1 MEGKVTDHHHVFT
14 HQSIS
19 RAILAAAA
27 DAIVASDRD
36 GIIQF
41 WNPGAERIFGYGAAQ
56 AIGRS
61 LDLMIPERLRAPH
74 WEGYRKV
81 MATGHSRY
89 DAGELLSVPGL
100 RRDGSPLSIEFTITP
115 IHSEQGEI
123 IGLVAVMRDVTARFE
138 EIKGLRQKLRAL
150 TARGDDGYG
159 LV

>member
-1 MEGKVTDHHHVFT
+1 VTDQNPVFT

-19 RAILAAAA
+19 RAILAAAG

-41 WNPGAERIFGYGAAQ
+41 WNPGAERIFGYGADQ
-56 AIGRS
+56 AVGRS
-61 LDLMIPERLRAPH
+61 LDLMIPERLRPRH

-81 MATGHSRY
+81 MATGQSRY
-89 DAGELLSVPGL
+89 GAGELLSVPGL
-100 RRDGSPLSIEFTITP
+100 RRDGSPLSIEFTIAP

-138 EIKGLRQKLRAL
+138 ETKRLRQQLRAL
-150 TARGDDGYG
+150 PARGDDG
-159 LV
+159 

>member
-1 MEGKVTDHHHVFT
+1 
-14 HQSIS
+14 
-19 RAILAAAA
+19 
-27 DAIVASDRD
+27 
-36 GIIQF
+36 
-41 WNPGAERIFGYGAAQ
+41 
-56 AIGRS
+56 
-61 LDLMIPERLRAPH
+61 
-74 WEGYRKV
+74 
-81 MATGHSRY
+81 MATRHSRY

-100 RRDGSPLSIEFTITP
+100 RDGLPLSIEFTITP

>member
-1 MEGKVTDHHHVFT
+1 VTDHHHVFT

-61 LDLMIPERLRAPH
+61 LDLMIPERIPRQLANLAVVLMRIVAPVGQNQIRIDSWLQRLEPLLDRFALFGEKAVAKRH
-74 WEGYRKV
+74 HFDLGPGGFREKV
-81 MATGHSRY
+81 GR
-89 DAGELLSVPGL
+89 GFPGL
-100 RRDGSPLSIEFTITP
+100 V
-115 IHSEQGEI
+115 
-123 IGLVAVMRDVTARFE
+123 VADA
-138 EIKGLRQKLRAL
+138 A
-150 TARGDDGYG
+150 AA
-159 LV
+159 

>member
-1 MEGKVTDHHHVFT
+1 MTDQNPVFT

-19 RAILAAAA
+19 RAILAAAG
-27 DAIVASDRD
+27 DTIVASDRD

-41 WNPGAERIFGYGAAQ
+41 WNPGAERIFGYGADQ
-56 AIGRS
+56 AVGRS
-61 LDLMIPERLRAPH
+61 LDLMIPERLRPRH

-81 MATGHSRY
+81 MATGQSRY
-89 DAGELLSVPGL
+89 GAGELLSVPGL

-138 EIKGLRQKLRAL
+138 ETKRLRQQLRAL
-150 TARGDDGYG
+150 PARGDDG
-159 LV
+159 